1 MLHFKLP
8 LARVLLLLPLE
19 ISLRNQTRQAFIS
32 DDNVAGLIL
41 FSPAANGGIFYT
53 EKCFKRLELTWSIL
67 VGAWNGFLSSSIIKH
82 PDTWNREKP
91 IFKIISSSEVLRC
104 NRLMT
109 VHFLMVANQISQWS
123 NHLEINE
130 QQFIPPESI
139 FKNLKEIN

>member
-1 MLHFKLP
+1 VKAISWWMLHFKLP

-32 DDNVAGLIL
+32 DHKCCRINSIFAGSKWWDFLHWKVFQKTRINVVDFGGGVGWIPL
-41 FSPAANGGIFYT
+41 FP
-53 EKCFKRLELTWSIL
+53 
-67 VGAWNGFLSSSIIKH
+67 IIKH

-109 VHFLMVANQISQWS
+109 VHFFMVANQISQWS
-123 NHLEINE
+123 NHLEINWV
-130 QQFIPPESI
+130 S
-139 FKNLKEIN
+139 